1 MFGVKKV
8 GLASTSTT
16 SKTLVRI
23 GEDLGVGLKLDDSGR
38 ITLAQLLAVQLF
50 VCALPLRRHASVV
63 PLRDVPAQRSAPRRS
78 LAPALLEAAALASA
92 RVVDPREKC
101 SRHAAMVRLR

>member
-1 MFGVKKV
+1 MFGVKKSRP
-8 GLASTSTT
+8 GFDIDDF
-16 SKTLVRI
+16 KTLVRI

-63 PLRDVPAQRSAPRRS
+63 PLRDIPAQRPAPRRS